1 MSLTDLSKTIANVA
15 VNLIRVP
22 LALIERAIP
31 GRGGAERAADPVAA
45 PPEPPKPAAKRKP
58 ATTAKRKPAAKKPAA
73 KKPSAAKKPA
83 TAKKPAG
90 AKKPAAAQSKPAK
103 PDAASAA
110 RTTPAEER
118 GVVDEST
125 DGLEAATD
133 RAVAAREDLEQSAS
147 RDR

>member
-83 TAKKPAG
+83 TAKKPAR
-90 AKKPAAAQSKPAK
+90 PAAAQSKPAK